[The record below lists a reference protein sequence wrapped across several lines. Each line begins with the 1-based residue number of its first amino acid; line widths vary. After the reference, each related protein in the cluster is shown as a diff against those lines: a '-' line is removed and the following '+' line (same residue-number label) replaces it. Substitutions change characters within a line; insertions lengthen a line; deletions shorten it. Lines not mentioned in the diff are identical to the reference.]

1 MTPFSISPMCA
12 RCKDS
17 GEKAPKS
24 ISRDHFDDQDAKEVW
39 HFCSLC
45 DDVRVK
51 IEHDL
56 CRICL
61 KTTLGSDFSEE
72 SVSIETERETDDEF
86 ESSEPEEDDR
96 KRKVPRAREGRDGRR
111 NLVNFF
117 MPVGVRLGLVTWN
130 VAHFGDGP
138 LELRASL
145 ARAFRQTK
153 DFLEKNS
160 ARSFTRKFASYLDEY
175 ERWEYFWEKCGCEG
189 DSDAKE
195 ELAKAVKRHR
205 GEGRPEKRDEDDE
218 PEQSDEAT
226 GKKLEEREEAD
237 DSDVPEQLSEAL
249 HKAWSAYDN
258 GHWRSEAQLRELWK
272 DYFASAFELHR
283 AAFDR
288 FEAEWGLLLKEES
301 EEALHDEVILDV
313 VALVEATK
321 ALRAAAKMVV
331 LPLLQLRVRANL
343 ANKMQEG
350 AEVPAPKR
358 PRRREA
364 EAAQAKREALAKARE
379 ALAGARKASGWPVG
393 PTLTRVVAH
402 DQMLHRVL
410 VARHI
415 VEMFSKNEW
424 LDAILLQEVNKGVGT
439 LVDYLERHG
448 IACFPGFKMVS
459 RSGAGSQTEYY
470 PLAVRQG
477 GKIVDVQ
484 ALWAYYNE
492 SGEDLDE
499 QLIVNN
505 LRESKDLSWSKGKG
519 IYRPILGFDVRVVNG
534 SNGDRVVRVGV
545 VHTSPAGNE
554 MNRPDVFAQVER
566 PLKALSRS
574 YHPIAVGGDYYLA
587 AEAVTTKLRSL
598 SSFGQELAKQTK
610 AQQLEAMRR
619 ALHETEDELKRAR
632 RELKKAPPEEDDDD
646 LPSSSGKRRKLESGE
661 RIVKPNRRA
670 ERVSELERKIPILK
684 RTIESVESDTNLI
697 QFIRNDPSVR
707 ISVEGKI
714 SALGLD
720 VAQPLGGTNWKS
732 KSVVAPDRAQ
742 VADFFVYSGARSNP
756 LFGKWLGARVGL
768 VDPSGGLRIMDGWEL
783 MTAKYWRCV
792 SDHFPVGIVLSMKP
806 NDPWIE
812 RYFVDGWS
820 FSPWVPSRTAP
831 IVRLPREVLGIVNP
845 GNTCYVNATLQLLA
859 RIDLAQRYVVG
870 HGVPDHQLRTLA
882 ETVEGVLKVRA
893 AQGQSATYAG
903 HGEHARYTT
912 ALTEGVR
919 VELCALSAVRGLGTQ
934 EDAGEALLSIL
945 GAFDHRIRGFDQHR
959 QVDLA
964 RAVDQGNFAAVR
976 PSQFHFILEVETKYE
991 LGDAGTEDPGDDLIE
1006 VTDEGVSKHHACE
1019 KILLINLP
1027 EDPPEP
1033 EEMSRDEKPV
1043 NKDDEE
1049 QPDGD
1054 PSPLDFHAL
1063 LRDSWDVKYE
1073 SDEGTVRVRSSKAY
1087 HPSARKRRET
1097 TTVKVAPDHWLVAL
1111 NRFGWGEDGGGKKK
1125 RQVDVP
1131 LDLGGKP
1138 LRAFVVHIGDRAT
1151 EGHYLAYVH
1160 VSGLWY
1166 RVDDERV
1173 HDGVAIDEAVK
1184 HAYLLYYE

>member
-1 MTPFSISPMCA
+1 MTHSSLSPRCA
-12 RCKDS
+12 SCKES
-17 GEKAPKS
+17 GQEAPKS
-24 ISRDHFDDQDAKEVW
+24 ISRDHFDAQDAKEVW

-45 DDVRVK
+45 DDVRVE

-56 CRICL
+56 CRLCT
-61 KTTLGSDFSEE
+61 KTTLGSGFSEE
-72 SVSIETERETDDEF
+72 GISIETDDEV
-86 ESSEPEEDDR
+86 EPSEPEEDHR

-138 LELRASL
+138 LELRVSL
-145 ARAFRQTK
+145 ARAFRETK
-153 DFLEKNS
+153 DFHAKNS
-160 ARSFTRKFASYLDEY
+160 ASSFARKFAAYLDEY
-175 ERWEYFWEKCGCEG
+175 ERWEYFWQKCRCEG
-189 DSDAKE
+189 DSGAE
-195 ELAKAVKRHR
+195 AELAKATKRHR
-205 GEGRPEKRDEDDE
+205 GEGRPEQRDEDDE

-249 HKAWSAYDN
+249 HRAWSAYDN
-258 GHWRSEAQLRELWK
+258 GHWRSESQLRKLWA
-272 DYFASAFELHR
+272 DYFDSAFELHR
-283 AAFDR
+283 AAFEQ
-288 FEAEWGLLLKEES
+288 FQAEWGLLLKVES
-301 EEALHDEVILDV
+301 EAALHDEVIVDV
-313 VALVEATK
+313 VALVKATK

-343 ANKMQEG
+343 ANKVQEG
-350 AEVPAPKR
+350 AEVPEPKR
-358 PRRREA
+358 SNKREA
-364 EAAQAKREALAKARE
+364 EAAEERREALEEARKALAKAR
-379 ALAGARKASGWPVG
+379 GASRWGVG
-393 PTLTRVVAH
+393 PTLTLVVAH

-415 VEMFSKNEW
+415 VEMFRNNEW

-439 LVDYLERHG
+439 LVDYLEAHG
-448 IACFPGFKMVS
+448 IDCFPGFKMAS
-459 RSGAGSQTEYY
+459 RSGVGSQTEYY
-470 PLAVRQG
+470 PLAVRRG

-484 ALWAYYNE
+484 SLWAYYNE
-492 SGEDLDE
+492 SGEELDE

-534 SNGDRVVRVGV
+534 NNGDRVVRVGV

-554 MNRPDVFAQVER
+554 MSRPDVFAQVER
-566 PLKALSRS
+566 PLRTLSRS
-574 YHPIAVGGDYYLA
+574 YHPIVVGGDYYLA
-587 AEAVTTKLRSL
+587 AEAVTTNLRSL
-598 SSFGQELAKQTK
+598 SSFGQALAKQTK
-610 AQQLEAMRR
+610 EKQLEAMRR
-619 ALHETEDELKRAR
+619 ALREAEDELKRAR
-632 RELKKAPPEEDDDD
+632 RELKKAPSEEDDDD
-646 LPSSSGKRRKLESGE
+646 LPSSSGKKRRLESGE
-661 RIVKPNRRA
+661 RAVKPNRRG
-670 ERVSELERKIPILK
+670 ERVPELERKIPIIK
-684 RTIESVESDTNLI
+684 RAIESVESDTNLI

-714 SALGLD
+714 GALGLD
-720 VAQPLGGTNWKS
+720 VAQPLAGTNWKS
-732 KSVVAPDRAQ
+732 KAIVAHDRAQ
-742 VADFFVYSGARSNP
+742 VADFFVYSGARSSP
-756 LFGKWLGARVGL
+756 LFGKWSGARVGL
-768 VDPSGGLRIMDGWEL
+768 VDPSGGLRVMDGWEL

-792 SDHFPVGIVLSMKP
+792 SDHFPVGIVLSMKA

-831 IVRLPREVLGIVNP
+831 IVRPPREVLGIINP

-859 RIDLAQRYVVG
+859 RVDLAQRYVVG
-870 HGVPDHQLRTLA
+870 HGAPDEGLGTLA
-882 ETVEGVLKVRA
+882 ETVEGILKVRA

-919 VELCALSAVRGLGTQ
+919 VELCALHAARGLGTQ
-934 EDAGEALLSIL
+934 EDAGEALLAIL
-945 GAFDHRIRGFDQHR
+945 DAFDHRTPGFEQHR
-959 QVDLA
+959 QPDLA
-964 RAVDQGNFAAVR
+964 RAVGQGSFAAVR

-991 LGDAGTEDPGDDLIE
+991 LGEPGIWDPGDDLIE
-1006 VTDEGVSKHHACE
+1006 VTDEGVSKHLACE
-1019 KILLINLP
+1019 KMLLINLP

-1033 EEMSRDEKPV
+1033 EEASRDEKPV
-1043 NKDDEE
+1043 NEEDEE

-1054 PSPLDFHAL
+1054 PPPLDFSAL
-1063 LRDSWDVKYE
+1063 LRDTWNVDYE
-1073 SDEGTVRVRSSKAY
+1073 PDEDTVRVRTSKAY
-1087 HPSARKRRET
+1087 HPSAWKRRET
-1097 TTVKVAPDHWLVAL
+1097 TTLKVAPDHWLVAL
-1111 NRFGWGEDGGGKKK
+1111 NRFGWGEDGGSKKK

-1131 LDLGGKP
+1131 VVFLGKP

-1160 VSGLWY
+1160 VNDVWY

-1173 HDGVAIDEAVK
+1173 HDGAAIDEAVK
-1184 HAYLLYYE
+1184 DAYLLYYE